1 MARDDKT
8 ATIVAFA
15 TGVGVG
21 AAVAFLLAPKA
32 GDELRDDIAG
42 AIGDRADQLRDQSKD
57 LSRRSKEFVD
67 TAKEHVQDALDQ
79 GADAF
84 KQAKKAGA

>member
-15 TGVGVG
+15 TGVG

-67 TAKEHVQDALDQ
+67 TAKEHVQDAFNQ
-79 GADAF
+79 GADAL

>member
-15 TGVGVG
+15 TGVG

-57 LSRRSKEFVD
+57 LSR
-67 TAKEHVQDALDQ
+67 
-79 GADAF
+79 AF
-84 KQAKKAGA
+84 KRVC

>member
-1 MARDDKT
+1 MPRDDKT

-15 TGVGVG
+15 TGVG

-57 LSRRSKEFVD
+57 LSR
-67 TAKEHVQDALDQ
+67 
-79 GADAF
+79 AF
-84 KQAKKAGA
+84 KRVC

>member
-15 TGVGVG
+15 TGVG

-57 LSRRSKEFVD
+57 LSRRFPRSLMPRK
-67 TAKEHVQDALDQ
+67 
-79 GADAF
+79 
-84 KQAKKAGA
+84 